1 MEIPESL
8 AHRIR
13 MFRER
18 AHAWQGDRELFKVD
32 SWTHVMLG
40 QGIMPEHYHG
50 MVTALADADLSRFLE
65 SLRATVSRTVAQMP
79 KHQEFIDQFC
89 KVGREIWGT

>member
-1 MEIPESL
+1 
-8 AHRIR
+8 
-13 MFRER
+13 
-18 AHAWQGDRELFKVD
+18 
-32 SWTHVMLG
+32 MLG